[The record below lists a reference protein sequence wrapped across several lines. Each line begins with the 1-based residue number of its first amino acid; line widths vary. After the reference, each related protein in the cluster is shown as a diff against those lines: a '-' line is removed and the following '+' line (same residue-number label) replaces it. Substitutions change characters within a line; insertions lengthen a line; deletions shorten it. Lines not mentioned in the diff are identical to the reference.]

1 MNALQ
6 SRMHA
11 LRMTP
16 AALARRSKLSLDAV
30 MIALEQPS
38 DSIDHLDRIRRCL
51 GIAADGKRLVPNRTF
66 RKHAARKKA
75 RFVVAI
81 VQGTMGLEAQ
91 GLDPAAQ
98 LRLFQS
104 TYGRFKL
111 NPAELW

>member
-6 SRMHA
+6 SRMTA

-16 AALARRSKLSLDAV
+16 AALARRSKLPLDAV
-30 MIALEQPS
+30 MMALARPD
-38 DSIDHLDRIRRCL
+38 DSTEGLDRIRRCL
-51 GIAADGKRLVPNRTF
+51 GIATDGTRLVPNKTF

-75 RFVVAI
+75 RFIVAI

-91 GLDPAAQ
+91 GLDPAARA
-98 LRLFQS
+98 RLLQS
-104 TYGRFKL
+104 AYGRFKS